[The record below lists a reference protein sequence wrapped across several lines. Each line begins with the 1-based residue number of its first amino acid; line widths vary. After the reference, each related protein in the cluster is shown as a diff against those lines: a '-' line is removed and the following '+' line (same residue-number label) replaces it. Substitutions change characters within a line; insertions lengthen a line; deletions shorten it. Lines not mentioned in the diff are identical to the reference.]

1 MPAATRLG
9 DQLATG
15 HICQAVTVIGTT
27 PQSTVFVNDILT
39 NVIGAMTV
47 PHSAPPVCAPHTAPI
62 HQGSPDVFVEKIPW
76 GRVTDATDAGQMI
89 QGSPDV
95 FVNG

>member
-9 DQLATG
+9 DQLSTG
-15 HICQAVTVIGTT
+15 HGCTSVTTIAST
-27 PQSTVFVNDILT
+27 PQSTVFVNNILT
-39 NVIGAMTV
+39 NVIGALTVVHTIGGICV
-47 PHSAPPVCAPHTAPI
+47 PHVAQINA
-62 HQGSPDVFVEKIPW
+62 GSPDVFVEKIPW
-76 GRVTDATDAGQMI
+76 GRVTDSTDAGQMI